1 MIDEKHIGSSLEDF
15 LREEGR
21 LEEARQVAAKRVL
34 ARQLRQFIEDQHLNT
49 VDMAERMQ
57 TSRSQQLDRLLDPD
71 NDKVQL
77 DSLNRAAAIVGSRSS
92 WSISRSETGG
102 HGLPPSRKG
111 WFSD

>member
-34 ARQLRQFIEDQHLNT
+34 ARQLRQAMEDQHLNK

-57 TSRSQQLDRLLDPD
+57 TSRSQLDRLLDPD
-71 NDKVQL
+71 NDKVRL
-77 DSLNRAAAIVGSRSS
+77 DTLNRAAAIVGKRLKIELVDSPR
-92 WSISRSETGG
+92 
-102 HGLPPSRKG
+102 
-111 WFSD
+111 

>member
-34 ARQLRQFIEDQHLNT
+34 ARQFRQSMADQHLNT
-49 VDMAERMQ
+49 VDMAEWMQ
-57 TSRSQQLDRLLDPD
+57 TSRSQLDRLLDPD

-77 DSLNRAAAIVGSRSS
+77 DTLNRAAAIVGKRLK
-92 WSISRSETGG
+92 IE
-102 HGLPPSRKG
+102 LVDIPQ
-111 WFSD
+111 